1 MAEQQI
7 SCTKIAW
14 RLSLAVCALGS
25 IRNHSKANL
34 TENLLSFTIKNEL
47 QYTKRLKW
55 FDGNVF
61 YKRFVFDAT
70 KLDLANQKAWYSL
83 LN

>member
-1 MAEQQI
+1 M
-7 SCTKIAW
+7 SCTKIVW
-14 RLSLAVCALGS
+14 QLSLAVCALGS
-25 IRNHSKANL
+25 IRNLYFTVRLL

-61 YKRFVFDAT
+61 YKRFAFEAT

>member
-1 MAEQQI
+1 MQ
-7 SCTKIAW
+7 
-14 RLSLAVCALGS
+14 SLF
-25 IRNHSKANL
+25 HSKANL

-61 YKRFVFDAT
+61 YKRFAFEAT
-70 KLDLANQKAWYSL
+70 KLDLANQKA
-83 LN
+83 